1 MKDIDLL
8 RTGNDF
14 TMLRPQN
21 HIEARTENMYA
32 RLETNREFFECQEQ
46 GSTSINGVNH
56 KCRHGYRV
64 LVFVSVSR
72 GGPYKLQRLIS
83 SLVLLSLECNER
95 TMRQKQEQGRSRI
108 VSNRASWD

>member
-32 RLETNREFFECQEQ
+32 RLETNREFCECQEQ
-46 GSTSINGVNH
+46 GSTSIN
-56 KCRHGYRV
+56 
-64 LVFVSVSR
+64 
-72 GGPYKLQRLIS
+72 
-83 SLVLLSLECNER
+83 E
-95 TMRQKQEQGRSRI
+95 
-108 VSNRASWD
+108 